1 MLELIPLF
9 NRAALMTIYLTALGV
24 LFSLIVGVVGNLA
37 YYYRIKFLTGVMKGY
52 TELSR
57 NTPLLAHLFFLFFG
71 LPVLGIRFSGFVCGV
86 LALTFLGGSY
96 MMEAIR
102 GGMEAVSK
110 TQRETALSL
119 GLSRTQM
126 LLHIVSPQA
135 IRTAL
140 AAVSANVIF
149 LLRESSLI
157 GVIAVP
163 ELMQIARSQIGMFFR
178 TDEVLIML
186 TAYYLLLIGPLSLL
200 FIYIERRLRHGR
212 HRTAMAK

>member
-9 NRAALMTIYLTALGV
+9 NRAALMTVYLTALGV
-24 LFSLIVGVVGNLA
+24 FFSLVVGVLGNLA
-37 YYYRIKFLTGVMKGY
+37 YYYRIKFFTGIAKAY

-57 NTPLLAHLFFLFFG
+57 NTPLLAHLFFLFYG
-71 LPVLGIRFSGFVCGV
+71 LPVLGIMFSGFVCGV
-86 LALTFLGGSY
+86 IALTFLGGSY

-102 GGMEAVSK
+102 GGIEAVSK
-110 TQRETALSL
+110 TQKESALSL

-126 LLHIVSPQA
+126 LIHIISPQA
-135 IRTAL
+135 LRTAMASL
-140 AAVSANVIF
+140 SANVIF

-163 ELMQIARSQIGMFFR
+163 QLMQIATSQIGMFFR

-200 FIYIERRLRHGR
+200 FIMIERRLRHGWR
-212 HRTAMAK
+212 RNAVAK